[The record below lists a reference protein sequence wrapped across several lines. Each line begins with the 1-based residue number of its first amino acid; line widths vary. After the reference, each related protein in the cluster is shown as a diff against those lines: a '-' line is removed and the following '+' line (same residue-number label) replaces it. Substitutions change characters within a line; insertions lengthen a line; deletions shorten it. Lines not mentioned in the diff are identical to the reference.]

1 MKKQIFATSIVLFC
15 FSLSLLPAQQA
26 LSLRDMKKN
35 GLYIDAVAP
44 FAKKELRFGYER
56 RLRPNLSLNLGFGFG
71 LKNEDPDYSEIDG
84 GVESYVFTRWGHSDI
99 NWYFFIPTGE
109 ITYSSPLPEE
119 ESSKE
124 VSNYIRSRQFAS
136 AELKYFLS
144 TNRKNKL
151 PYGFYAALGLA
162 GGRQVYSSYHY
173 SDSTRNEIEV
183 YDMESNT
190 SGIPLVDG
198 RTIQDWTEKVTVFE
212 YQNRTREIKTQYYL
226 HTYLRGGYQ
235 LPIGRSFTADLSG
248 QLLFKKRKEA
258 VSEKSEFPFFSGP
271 GSDRQKVIQTS
282 MALRVTYWFF

>member
-124 VSNYIRSRQFAS
+124 VSNY
-136 AELKYFLS
+136 
-144 TNRKNKL
+144 
-151 PYGFYAALGLA
+151 
-162 GGRQVYSSYHY
+162 
-173 SDSTRNEIEV
+173 NEINSTIFNSKIHENKI
-183 YDMESNT
+183 NT
-190 SGIPLVDG
+190 SKLNVKEASNI
-198 RTIQDWTEKVTVFE
+198 
-212 YQNRTREIKTQYYL
+212 IKTNNQFDSDNESRL
-226 HTYLRGGYQ
+226 
-235 LPIGRSFTADLSG
+235 
-248 QLLFKKRKEA
+248 A
-258 VSEKSEFPFFSGP
+258 VSP
-271 GSDRQKVIQTS
+271 GRNQRS
-282 MALRVTYWFF
+282 